1 MKLKKGVWGLLLV
14 CLFVAAPA
22 RALTAQQ
29 IKAAYLFNFFKLVQW
44 PGGSF
49 AGGSA
54 PFVLALYGG
63 DPFGG
68 ALDGFL
74 KGKTVESRAITLVRI
89 NSPAEAKKAHLVFVA
104 AARSGDMAKVSA
116 AVKGAP
122 VLVVGDGPGLT
133 GKGAVLS
140 LVEAGGKV
148 KVCLDEAAAS
158 RAKLKVSPQL
168 IVLAKQCGG

>member
-1 MKLKKGVWGLLLV
+1 MALWLVVTGLLM
-14 CLFVAAPA
+14 AGPA

-44 PGGSF
+44 PGSSF

-63 DPFGG
+63 DPFAG

-74 KGKTVESRAITLVRI
+74 KGKTVENRAIKIVRI
-89 NSPAEAKKAHLVFVA
+89 ASPAEAKKAHLVYVNGP
-104 AARSGDMAKVSA
+104 RSGDLAKVSA

-133 GKGAVLS
+133 GKGAVLA
-140 LVEAGGKV
+140 LVESGGKV